1 MGRKQKHRLP
11 GPVRVI
17 IWLACIA
24 VLLYAGLMGYVVIR
38 EKGVAATVPETE
50 NYDAIIVLGAQ
61 VRPDG
66 SPSVQ
71 LSWRLDKAAEA
82 WEKRHVPVV
91 VCGAQGKDEPMPEAV
106 AMKQYLTA
114 KGVSGE
120 DILTDPDSF
129 NTNQNLKN
137 AGRLLK
143 EKPEVRKVLIV
154 TSDYHVPRS
163 LALARDQG
171 FEATGLGSPCKPE
184 YWLKNHAREAL
195 AWLKYWGVKY
205 LHLPL
210 E

>member
-1 MGRKQKHRLP
+1 MKRTTRKRHPILR
-11 GPVRVI
+11 I
-17 IWLACIA
+17 ILLLAVLGIA
-24 VLLYAGLMGYVVIR
+24 VYAGIIGYICIR
-38 EKGVAATVPETE
+38 EGSVQTTVPAAD

-71 LSWRLDKAAEA
+71 LSWRLDAAWEA
-82 WEKRHVPVV
+82 WQQKPVPVV
-91 VCGAQGKDEPMPEAV
+91 VCGAQGKDEPMTEAE
-106 AMKQYLTA
+106 AMKQYLTD
-114 KGVSGE
+114 KGVAPE

-137 AGRLLK
+137 AAKLL
-143 EKPEVRKVLIV
+143 ESIPDVAKVLIV

-163 LALARDQG
+163 LALARDLG
-171 FEATGLGSPCKPE
+171 YDACGMGSPCKPE

-195 AWLKYWGVKY
+195 AWCKYWGVKY